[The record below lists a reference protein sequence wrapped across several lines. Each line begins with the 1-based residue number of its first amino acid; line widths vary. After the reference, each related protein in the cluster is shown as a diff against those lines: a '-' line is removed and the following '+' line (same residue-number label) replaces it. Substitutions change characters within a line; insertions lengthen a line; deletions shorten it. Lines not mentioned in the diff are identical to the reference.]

1 MDGDIHV
8 SPIDDLLPHDCTSPN
23 CMCDPKVIVEG
34 GKLVYIHN
42 SYDGREDDEATLDI
56 PYSV

>member
-1 MDGDIHV
+1 
-8 SPIDDLLPHDCTSPN
+8 
-23 CMCDPKVIVEG
+23 MCDPKVIVEG